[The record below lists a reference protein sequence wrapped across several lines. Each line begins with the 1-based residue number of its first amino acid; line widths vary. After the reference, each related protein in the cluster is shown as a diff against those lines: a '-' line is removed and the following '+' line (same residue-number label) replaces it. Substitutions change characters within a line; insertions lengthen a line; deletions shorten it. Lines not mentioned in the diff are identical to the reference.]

1 MMHNN
6 LFINRLVIFA
16 SGGQKAYDES
26 FKKGINIIR
35 GDNSSGKST
44 ISHFIFY
51 VLGGS
56 FTAWNRE
63 SKRCTSVYAEVEMNG
78 VVLTL
83 KRDVGDSL
91 VMPMYIYWGKYV
103 DAIKT
108 TIEGQWHKFP
118 YKSSSD
124 KQSFSNILFELL
136 DIPIVFGDSNITMH
150 QLLRLM
156 YVDQDS
162 PTSSLYLYEQFD
174 SPLTRQTISEL
185 LLGIYDGT
193 LYEDRITKREKEKRL
208 VVLRGEIDGIRNV
221 YEDKRLL
228 NTVHVNTLL
237 SNVEHEKSEVETEI
251 INLKENTKR
260 VNYTAK
266 SKLNFEEINKE
277 ALAQRNLVNRID
289 SDINN
294 LNLEITDSN
303 YFIESLQHKK
313 KSLKNSITTREYLG
327 SYPLDYCPE
336 CLEKLDPPQEGS
348 CKLCKHSVDD
358 SFGISQAKRMEQEI
372 TFQIKES
379 EKLMKIRNENLS
391 ALILS
396 YNSERLKLK
405 EIQDKVNFALKD
417 VTSVRDE
424 RIDNLLIRKG
434 ELEGEANQ
442 YRTFLET
449 AEKYNSL
456 TTEKQTIESDIKFLS
471 DSIIYKENQQQN
483 RKDEVKTF
491 VESFALNFLKKD
503 FEREADFKNARSVDI
518 NYYDNSVYVDG
529 DVRNFSASSNFYL
542 KVASRFSIF
551 FSSLEIESMRYP
563 RFILCDNMEDKGIEK
578 ERSQNFQNLIVETAE
593 KYPQE
598 NYQIIFTTSMIS
610 DKLKDSEYLVGEHY
624 TISNKTL
631 KHI

>member
-6 LFINRLVIFA
+6 LFLNRLIIF
-16 SGGQKAYDES
+16 SNSGQKAYDES
-26 FKKGINIIR
+26 FKKGVNIIR

-56 FTAWNRE
+56 FTSWNRE
-63 SKRCTSVYAEVEMNG
+63 SKKCSSVYAEVEMNG
-78 VVLTL
+78 VLLTL
-83 KRDVGDSL
+83 KRDVGDSQI
-91 VMPMYIYWGKYV
+91 MPMYIYWGKYV
-103 DAIKT
+103 DAIKA

-118 YKSSSD
+118 YKVSD

-162 PTSSLYLYEQFD
+162 PTNSLFLYEQFD

-185 LLGIYDGT
+185 LLGIYDNT
-193 LYEDRITKREKEKRL
+193 LYEDRINKKEKEKRL

-221 YEDKRLL
+221 FDDKRLL
-228 NTVHVNTLL
+228 NTVYVNTLL
-237 SNVEHEKSEVETEI
+237 ANVEAEKSDIETEI

-260 VNYTAK
+260 VNYTVK
-266 SKLNFEEINKE
+266 TKLNFEEINKQ
-277 ALAQRNLVNRID
+277 ALLQRNLVNRIET
-289 SDINN
+289 DINN
-294 LNLEITDSN
+294 LILEITDSN
-303 YFIESLQHKK
+303 YFIESLQLKK

-336 CLEKLDPPQEGS
+336 CLHKLDVPEDGS
-348 CKLCKHSVDD
+348 CKLCKHSIDD
-358 SFGISQAKRMEQEI
+358 SFGVSQAKRMEQEI

-379 EKLMKIRNENLS
+379 EKLMKIRKENLNDLES
-391 ALILS
+391 S
-396 YNSERLKLK
+396 YTLEKGKLK

-434 ELEGEANQ
+434 ELEGDANQ
-442 YRTFLET
+442 FRTFLET

-456 TTEKQTIESDIKFLS
+456 TTEKQTLESDIKYLS
-471 DSIIYKENQQQN
+471 DSIEYKEKLQEN
-483 RKDEVKTF
+483 RKNEVKTF

-503 FEREADFKNARSVDI
+503 FEREADFKNARSIDI

-578 ERSQNFQNLIVETAE
+578 ERSQNFQNLVVETAE
-593 KYPQE
+593 KYSKE

-610 DKLKDSEYLVGEHY
+610 EELKDSEYIVGDYY
-624 TISNKTL
+624 TITNKTL

>member
-6 LFINRLVIFA
+6 LFLNRLIIF
-16 SGGQKAYDES
+16 SNSGQKAYDES
-26 FKKGINIIR
+26 FKKGVNIIR

-56 FTAWNRE
+56 FTSWNRE
-63 SKRCTSVYAEVEMNG
+63 SKKCSSVYAEVEMNG

-83 KRDVGDSL
+83 KRDVGDSQI
-91 VMPMYIYWGKYV
+91 MPMYIYWGKYV
-103 DAIKT
+103 DAIKA

-118 YKSSSD
+118 YKVSD

-136 DIPIVFGDSNITMH
+136 DIPIVSGDSNITMH

-162 PTSSLYLYEQFD
+162 PTNSLFLYEQFD

-185 LLGIYDGT
+185 LLGIYDNT
-193 LYEDRITKREKEKRL
+193 LYEDRIKKKEKEKRL

-221 YEDKRLL
+221 FDDKRLL
-228 NTVHVNTLL
+228 NTVYVNTLL
-237 SNVEHEKSEVETEI
+237 ANVEAEKSEIETEI

-260 VNYTAK
+260 VNYTVK
-266 SKLNFEEINKE
+266 TKLNFEEINKQ
-277 ALAQRNLVNRID
+277 ALLQRNLINRIET
-289 SDINN
+289 DINN
-294 LNLEITDSN
+294 LILEITDSN
-303 YFIESLQHKK
+303 YFIESLQLKK

-336 CLEKLDPPQEGS
+336 CLHKLDVPEDGS
-348 CKLCKHSVDD
+348 CKLCKHSIDD
-358 SFGISQAKRMEQEI
+358 SFGVSQAKRMEQEI

-379 EKLMKIRNENLS
+379 EKLMKIRKENLKDLES
-391 ALILS
+391 S
-396 YNSERLKLK
+396 YSLEKGKLK

-434 ELEGEANQ
+434 ELEGDANQ
-442 YRTFLET
+442 FRTFLET

-456 TTEKQTIESDIKFLS
+456 TTEKQTLESDIKYLS
-471 DSIIYKENQQQN
+471 DSIEYKEKLQEN
-483 RKDEVKTF
+483 RKNEVKTF

-503 FEREADFKNARSVDI
+503 FEREADFKNARSLDI

-551 FSSLEIESMRYP
+551 FSSLEIETMRYP

-578 ERSQNFQNLIVETAE
+578 ERSQNFQNLVVETAE
-593 KYPQE
+593 KYSKE

-610 DKLKDSEYLVGEHY
+610 EELKDSEYTVGDYY
-624 TISNKTL
+624 TITNKTL

>member
-6 LFINRLVIFA
+6 LFLNRLIIFST
-16 SGGQKAYDES
+16 SGKKAYDES

-56 FTAWNRE
+56 FTSWNRE
-63 SKRCTSVYAEVEMNG
+63 SKRCSSVYAEVEMNG

-83 KRDVGDSL
+83 KREVGESQT
-91 VMPMYIYWGKYV
+91 MPMYIYWGKYV
-103 DAIKT
+103 DAVKV

-118 YKSSSD
+118 YKVSD

-162 PTSSLYLYEQFD
+162 PTNSLFLYEQFD

-185 LLGIYDGT
+185 LLGIYDDT
-193 LYEDRITKREKEKRL
+193 LYEDRINKREKEKRL
-208 VVLRGEIDGIRNV
+208 VVLRGEIDGIRNIFD
-221 YEDKRLL
+221 DKRLL
-228 NTVHVNTLL
+228 NTVYVNTLL
-237 SNVEHEKSEVETEI
+237 ANAEAEKSEIESEI

-260 VNYTAK
+260 VNYTIK
-266 SKLNFEEINKE
+266 TKLNFEEINKQ
-277 ALAQRNLVNRID
+277 ALLQRNKVNRIE

-294 LNLEITDSN
+294 LILEITDSN
-303 YFIESLQHKK
+303 YFIESLQLKK

-336 CLEKLDPPQEGS
+336 CLHKLDIPEDGS
-348 CKLCKHSVDD
+348 CKLCKHSIDD
-358 SFGISQAKRMEQEI
+358 SFGVSQAKRMEQEI

-379 EKLMKIRNENLS
+379 EKLMIIRKDNLTELES
-391 ALILS
+391 S
-396 YNSERLKLK
+396 YSFEKGKLK

-424 RIDNLLIRKG
+424 RIDSLLIRKG
-434 ELEGEANQ
+434 ELEGDANQ
-442 YRTFLET
+442 FRTFLET
-449 AEKYNSL
+449 AEKFNSL
-456 TTEKQTIESDIKFLS
+456 TSEKQTIESEIKYLS
-471 DSIIYKENQQQN
+471 DSIEFKEKLQED
-483 RKDEVKTF
+483 RKNKVKTF
-491 VESFALNFLKKD
+491 VESFALNFLNKD
-503 FEREADFKNARSVDI
+503 FEREADFKNARSIDI

-542 KVASRFSIF
+542 KVASRFSVF

-578 ERSQNFQNLIVETAE
+578 ERSQNFQNLVVETAE
-593 KYPQE
+593 KYQKE

-610 DKLKDSEYLVGEHY
+610 EELKDSEYTVGDYY
-624 TISNKTL
+624 TITNKSL

>member
-1 MMHNN
+1 MHNN
-6 LFINRLVIFA
+6 LFLNRLIIF
-16 SGGQKAYDES
+16 SNSGQKAYDES
-26 FKKGINIIR
+26 FKKGVNIIR

-56 FTAWNRE
+56 FTSWNRE
-63 SKRCTSVYAEVEMNG
+63 SKKCSSVYAEVEMNG

-83 KRDVGDSL
+83 KRDVGDSQI
-91 VMPMYIYWGKYV
+91 MPMYIYWGKYV
-103 DAIKT
+103 DAIKA

-118 YKSSSD
+118 YKVSD

-136 DIPIVFGDSNITMH
+136 DIPIVSGDSNITMH

-162 PTSSLYLYEQFD
+162 PTNSLFLYEQFD

-185 LLGIYDGT
+185 LLGIYDNT
-193 LYEDRITKREKEKRL
+193 LYEDRIKKKEKEKRL

-221 YEDKRLL
+221 FDDKRLL
-228 NTVHVNTLL
+228 NTVYVNTLL
-237 SNVEHEKSEVETEI
+237 ANVEAEKSEIETEI

-260 VNYTAK
+260 VNYTVK
-266 SKLNFEEINKE
+266 TKLNFEEINKQ
-277 ALAQRNLVNRID
+277 ALLQRNLINRIET
-289 SDINN
+289 DINN
-294 LNLEITDSN
+294 LILEITDSN
-303 YFIESLQHKK
+303 YFIESLQLKK

-336 CLEKLDPPQEGS
+336 CLHKLDVPEDGS
-348 CKLCKHSVDD
+348 CKLCKHSIDD
-358 SFGISQAKRMEQEI
+358 SFGVSQAKRMEQEI

-379 EKLMKIRNENLS
+379 EKLMKIRKENLKDLES
-391 ALILS
+391 S
-396 YNSERLKLK
+396 YSLEKGKLK

-434 ELEGEANQ
+434 ELEGDANQ
-442 YRTFLET
+442 FRTFLET

-456 TTEKQTIESDIKFLS
+456 TTEKQTLESDIKYLS
-471 DSIIYKENQQQN
+471 DSIEYKEKLQEN
-483 RKDEVKTF
+483 RKNEVKTF

-503 FEREADFKNARSVDI
+503 FEREADFKNARSLDI

-551 FSSLEIESMRYP
+551 FSSLEIETMRYP

-578 ERSQNFQNLIVETAE
+578 ERSQNFQNLVVETAE
-593 KYPQE
+593 KYSKE

-610 DKLKDSEYLVGEHY
+610 EELKDSEYTVGDYY
-624 TISNKTL
+624 TITNKTL

>member
-6 LFINRLVIFA
+6 LFLNRLIIFST
-16 SGGQKAYDES
+16 SGKKAYDES

-56 FTAWNRE
+56 FTSWNRE
-63 SKRCTSVYAEVEMNG
+63 SKRCSSVYAEVEMNG

-83 KRDVGDSL
+83 KREVGESQT
-91 VMPMYIYWGKYV
+91 MPMYIYWGKYV
-103 DAIKT
+103 DAVKV

-118 YKSSSD
+118 YKVSD

-162 PTSSLYLYEQFD
+162 PTNSLFLYEQFD

-185 LLGIYDGT
+185 LLGIYDDT
-193 LYEDRITKREKEKRL
+193 LYEDRINKREKEKRL
-208 VVLRGEIDGIRNV
+208 VVLRGEIDGIRNIFD
-221 YEDKRLL
+221 DKRLL
-228 NTVHVNTLL
+228 NTVYVNTLL
-237 SNVEHEKSEVETEI
+237 ANAEAEKSEIESEI

-260 VNYTAK
+260 VNYTIK
-266 SKLNFEEINKE
+266 TKLNFEEINKQ
-277 ALAQRNLVNRID
+277 ALLQRNKVNRIE

-294 LNLEITDSN
+294 LILEITDSN
-303 YFIESLQHKK
+303 YFIESLQLKK

-336 CLEKLDPPQEGS
+336 CLHKLDIPEDGS
-348 CKLCKHSVDD
+348 CKLCKHSIDD
-358 SFGISQAKRMEQEI
+358 SFGVSQAKRMEQEI

-379 EKLMKIRNENLS
+379 EKLMIIRKDNLTELES
-391 ALILS
+391 S
-396 YNSERLKLK
+396 YSFEKGKLK

-424 RIDNLLIRKG
+424 RIDSLLIRKG
-434 ELEGEANQ
+434 ELEGDANQ
-442 YRTFLET
+442 FRTFLET
-449 AEKYNSL
+449 AEKFNSL
-456 TTEKQTIESDIKFLS
+456 TSEKQTIESDIKYLS
-471 DSIIYKENQQQN
+471 DSIEFKEKLQED
-483 RKDEVKTF
+483 RKNKVKTF
-491 VESFALNFLKKD
+491 VESFALNFLNKD
-503 FEREADFKNARSVDI
+503 FEREADFKNARSIDI

-542 KVASRFSIF
+542 KVASRFSVF
-551 FSSLEIESMRYP
+551 FSSLEIETMRYP

-578 ERSQNFQNLIVETAE
+578 ERSQNFQNLVVETAE
-593 KYPQE
+593 KYQKE

-610 DKLKDSEYLVGEHY
+610 EELKDSEYTVGDYY
-624 TISNKTL
+624 TITNKSL